1 MAEIEKMNLES
12 LDIVNER
19 LDRMRELFPEV
30 FSEKGIDFDKLR
42 LELGDEVDDGD
53 ERYAFTWPG
62 KRDAIRQAQTPSC
75 ATLRPCLEKSRS
87 RIGKDRSF
95 DSGNIYIEGDNL
107 EVLKLLQRAY
117 HGKVKVIFI
126 DPPYNTGHDFVYID
140 SFNDSIQNY
149 RSQMGLDQQSNADT
163 SGRFHSNWCSMIYP
177 RIKLGRELLSDDG
190 IMVITI
196 DDNEYSNLK
205 TICDEI
211 FGQSNCLATL
221 VWQKTLTRRNDAKQI
236 SSAHDYILIYSKSSD
251 SVEIK
256 PEPPTEKQRATYTN
270 RDNDLR
276 GDWLAVPFHA
286 PNIRPNLTYPIVL
299 PSGRTVM
306 PPKGRCWSTSKEN
319 FDALVADG
327 RIWFGKDGDGMPQ
340 RKKYWNER
348 DKDEGVV
355 PWTWWSYDFAGENRE
370 ATKEIKD
377 LFDDAAIFSA
387 PKPVKLIS
395 RVLDL
400 IETDDAIILDFFSGS
415 ATTAQAVFEKNIDGG
430 GRTFLMVQVPERCP
444 ENSVANEL
452 GYLTLCDVGEERIRR
467 AGDEIKAEVEE
478 SNRQPRLDEEPKRL
492 PDIGF
497 RVFKLDDSGIQK
509 PDPGQLLVDCVK
521 PDRSDL
527 DIVFEM
533 MLKWG
538 LELTLPVEKEE
549 LAGYPCYTVA
559 YGELMCCL
567 APGLT
572 IDTLEAIAEI
582 EPRRVFILDSILDD
596 SLKLNAV
603 QIFKRVEERTGREVE
618 LRTV

>member
-1 MAEIEKMNLES
+1 MAEIEKMDLES
-12 LDIVNER
+12 LDVVDER
-19 LDRMRELFPEV
+19 LERMRELFPEV
-30 FSEKGIDFDKLR
+30 FSESGIDFDKLR

-177 RIKLGRELLSDDG
+177 RIKLGRELLCDDG

-478 SNRQPRLDEEPKRL
+478 SNRQPRLDEESKQL

-559 YGELMCCL
+559 YGELVCCL

-572 IDTLEAIAEI
+572 VDALEAIAEI
-582 EPRRVFILDSILDD
+582 EPRRVFILDSVLDD

-603 QIFKRVEERTGREVE
+603 QIFKRVEERAGREVE